1 MTTPNWQHHSK
12 KERKRKLKPQALR
25 SARERRRHLIKSL
38 LKTSETPRRFYNICI
53 PTGNVMHMPADLG
66 DNPTYEDYLEEARLT
81 VLFSMQE
88 GESDESIVKLLV
100 TKEDILNNIQGWDL
114 DINEAIQLVKKAR
127 SMD

>member
-1 MTTPNWQHHSK
+1 
-12 KERKRKLKPQALR
+12 
-25 SARERRRHLIKSL
+25 
-38 LKTSETPRRFYNICI
+38 
-53 PTGNVMHMPADLG
+53 MHMPVDLG

-114 DINEAIQLVKKAR
+114 DINEAIQLVKEAR
-127 SMD
+127 SMG

>member
-1 MTTPNWQHHSK
+1 
-12 KERKRKLKPQALR
+12 
-25 SARERRRHLIKSL
+25 
-38 LKTSETPRRFYNICI
+38 
-53 PTGNVMHMPADLG
+53 MHMPADLG

-114 DINEAIQLVKKAR
+114 DINEAIQLVKEAR
-127 SMD
+127 SMG